1 MGSSRKSV
9 KRKQSETVE
18 MTISLLGTIGAIIAS
33 NGLVV
38 CVTLPWIIKKARS
51 EARASEL
58 ANVQKAVD
66 EWKKI
71 ADERQE
77 QVSELYQREK
87 QYLEEREQ
95 LNKKIDELYVVNSGW
110 RDRYNDLQT
119 ENTRLQVKAATDE
132 VKLCMRR
139 NCPQR
144 EPQSGY

>member
-1 MGSSRKSV
+1 
-9 KRKQSETVE
+9 

-119 ENTRLQVKAATDE
+119 ENTRLQVKAAPT
-132 VKLCMRR
+132 K
-139 NCPQR
+139 
-144 EPQSGY
+144 